1 MQPNVVML
9 QFFKNNHHMRLL
21 RTMFQNACVYYDD
34 VEAYFNAKDL
44 NKLL

>member
-1 MQPNVVML
+1 
-9 QFFKNNHHMRLL
+9 MRLL

-34 VEAYFNAKDL
+34 IEAYFNAKDL